1 MFPFNLLYTRLRAK
15 EVDHLDRNA
24 KMFAKAASTKAC
36 SSSQM
41 AREEYEQYAKP
52 VGVTHP
58 TPAKKGG
65 ESFTVFPSPKSA
77 KAKREV

>member
-1 MFPFNLLYTRLRAK
+1 MEKMYQSLARANLK
-15 EVDHLDRNA
+15 EALLLIG
-24 KMFAKAASTKAC
+24 

>member
-1 MFPFNLLYTRLRAK
+1 
-15 EVDHLDRNA
+15 
-24 KMFAKAASTKAC
+24 MFAKAASTKAWFLFPE
-36 SSSQM
+36 